1 MNPTQKNI
9 IIFTDG
15 SSLGNPGPGGWG
27 AVIVASSTE
36 EVVELGGSKPH
47 TTNNEMELEAAV
59 AALAYTLNTADSIT
73 IHTDSQ
79 YLINGVTKW
88 MFNWEKNGWK
98 TKTGTEVKNRRQ
110 WELLAQFIQMKKG
123 MIEWI
128 HLPSHVGIPGN
139 ERADEIAQK
148 FAQGENPQLFR
159 GKLSDYSIQNIA
171 EIPHIEERKELGEGK
186 RRQRGKAYAYLSLV
200 DGVVEQHKDW
210 ASCEARVK
218 GKKARYRKVFS
229 EEEARELEKEWLE
242 EKHKN

>member
-1 MNPTQKNI
+1 MNTKQKNI
-9 IIFTDG
+9 LIFTDG

-27 AVIVASSTE
+27 AVIIALSTE
-36 EVVELGGSKPH
+36 EVVELGGLKPH

-59 AALAYTLNTADSIT
+59 AALAYTLSTADPIK
-73 IHTDSQ
+73 IYTDSQ

-88 MFNWEKNGWK
+88 IHNWERNGWK
-98 TKTGTEVKNRRQ
+98 TKAGTEVKNSHQ
-110 WELLAQFIQMKKG
+110 WESLSQFLKMKKG
-123 MIEWI
+123 KVEWV

-159 GKLSDYSIQNIA
+159 GRLAEYPIQNIA
-171 EIPHIEERKELGEGK
+171 EIPRIEERRELSEGK
-186 RRQRGKAYAYLSLV
+186 RKGKAYAYVSLV
-200 DGVVEQHKDW
+200 DGVVERHKDW

-218 GKKARYRKVFS
+218 GRKAKYRKVFS
-229 EEEARELEKEWLE
+229 EEEAKELEEKWLK